1 VTASISS
8 AAAPRLD
15 SSVNFGNTFTGR
27 FLEELFAAYSRE
39 RLRYAVLRNYERWPD
54 DFGKDV
60 DLIVH
65 PEDFGRHDAIV
76 RALCQEWGLVPT
88 LKASR
93 GGHWAYYLVWVRAGG
108 PLEGIYLD
116 VRTDLSHMR
125 FEYLP
130 QRVVLE
136 QQRDIGG
143 VKVPSEAAEALA
155 LLLHCIFDKGYIRKD
170 YLARV
175 LFLLERAGAP
185 FHALADKELGRG
197 WGARLT
203 AALATPERIVRLRPG
218 LTAAILRRRPLAAA
232 RYAASRAKVAFD
244 RIKNFVNPPGKL
256 VILVGPDGSG
266 KTTCSTAIV
275 KRLSETR
282 LKASNVYLGAQKPLL
297 PTRVWS
303 QKIRKKLRPE
313 GHQKI
318 VKDVNRKQR
327 LRGIVHIMADKWLR
341 YVVHVRPA
349 LVRGETVVLDRYF
362 YDLRT
367 FAHPLVKHPVIDRM
381 IMSCIPEPALGFSL
395 QADPAKIAARKNEL
409 TVAETARQIECYRGL
424 KQWVRNFHEV
434 DADGDLPTVI
444 AWMSAE
450 VVRLHGR
457 SN

>member
-1 VTASISS
+1 VTPSTSS
-8 AAAPRLD
+8 ATAARID
-15 SSVNFGNTFTGR
+15 SAMSFGNTLTGR
-27 FLEELFAAYSRE
+27 FLEELFAAYARE
-39 RLRYAVLRNYERWPD
+39 GLRYAVLRNYERWPA
-54 DFGKDV
+54 DFGKDI

-65 PEDFGRHDAIV
+65 PEDFEKHDALV

-116 VRTDLSHMR
+116 LRTDLSHMH

-136 QQRDIGG
+136 QQRDVGG
-143 VKVPSEAAEALA
+143 VKVASEAAEALA
-155 LLLHCIFDKGYIRKD
+155 LLLHCIFDKGFIRKD
-170 YLARV
+170 YLTRI
-175 LFLLERAGAP
+175 LYLLERAGVP
-185 FHALADKELGRG
+185 FHELADRELGHG

-203 AALATPERIVRLRPG
+203 AALARPERIVRLRPG
-218 LTAAILRRRPLAAA
+218 LTSAILRRRPLAAA
-232 RYAASRAKVAFD
+232 RYARARAGVAFD
-244 RIKNFVNPPGKL
+244 RVKNFIVPPGKL

-275 KRLSETR
+275 KRLGDTR
-282 LKASNVYLGAQKPLL
+282 LKARNVYLGAQKPLL
-297 PTRVWS
+297 PTRKWS
-303 QKIRKKLRPE
+303 QQIRRKLKPE
-313 GHQKI
+313 GSVKPI
-318 VKDVNRKQR
+318 KDVNRKQR

-341 YVVHVRPA
+341 YVVQVRPA

-367 FAHPLVKHPVIDRM
+367 FAHPLVKHPIIDRM
-381 IMSCIPEPALGFSL
+381 IMACIPEPALGFSL
-395 QADPAKIAARKNEL
+395 QADPARIAARKNEL

-424 KQWVRNFHEV
+424 RQWVRNFHEV
-434 DADGDLPTVI
+434 DAEGDLPTVI

-450 VVRLHGR
+450 VVRLHGE
-457 SN
+457 SH